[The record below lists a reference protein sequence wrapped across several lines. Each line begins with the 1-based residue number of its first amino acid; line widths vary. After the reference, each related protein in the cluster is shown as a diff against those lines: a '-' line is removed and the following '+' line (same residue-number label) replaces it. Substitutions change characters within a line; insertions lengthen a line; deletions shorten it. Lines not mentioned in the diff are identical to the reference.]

1 MAAAVTVAVDAM
13 GGDRAPSEIVAG
25 AVDAAADGTAVAL
38 CGPLAQ
44 LEQELAAHGGAES
57 IELVD
62 APDVIDF
69 HDEPAQAVR
78 SKPGSS
84 LVTACRLV
92 KEGRA
97 GAALSA
103 GSTGAMLA
111 SSLLTIGRIKR
122 VVRPGI
128 AVVLPGKSGPN
139 VLIDA
144 GANAETKA
152 ENLLQFA
159 VMGSIFA
166 EQVLGISS
174 PRVGLLSIGEEATKG
189 SSLTLEAHALLAAAP
204 IDFAGNCEG
213 RDALRSEFR
222 VIVADGFSG
231 NVLLKG
237 LEGAGR
243 TLFEELRE
251 AAASSTRAKLGG
263 LLLRPALR
271 EVARRNDP
279 DTYGGAYLLGVRG
292 LSVIAHGS
300 SGRRAIRNA
309 ILYAARGVQSGVVE
323 RMEQGLAEAAGSA
336 DLQDTASQHTVPVV
350 VQPENGVSQQ

>member
-1 MAAAVTVAVDAM
+1 MA
-13 GGDRAPSEIVAG
+13 PPI
-25 AVDAAADGTAVAL
+25 AL

-44 LEQELAAHGGAES
+44 LEQELAAHGGSAS

-78 SKPGSS
+78 SKPDSS

-159 VMGSIFA
+159 VMGSVFA

-243 TLFEELRE
+243 RCSRSCVRRPRRRPARE
-251 AAASSTRAKLGG
+251 AR
-263 LLLRPALR
+263 RPAAAAGA
-271 EVARRNDP
+271 ARRGAPPRPGHLRRRVPAGRPRPLGDRARQLGAAGDP
-279 DTYGGAYLLGVRG
+279 QRDPVRCARCPVRRGRADGTGARRGGRARPTCRTPLRNIQ
-292 LSVIAHGS
+292 SPS
-300 SGRRAIRNA
+300 SFNR
-309 ILYAARGVQSGVVE
+309 
-323 RMEQGLAEAAGSA
+323 RMER
-336 DLQDTASQHTVPVV
+336 AS
-350 VQPENGVSQQ
+350 NDS